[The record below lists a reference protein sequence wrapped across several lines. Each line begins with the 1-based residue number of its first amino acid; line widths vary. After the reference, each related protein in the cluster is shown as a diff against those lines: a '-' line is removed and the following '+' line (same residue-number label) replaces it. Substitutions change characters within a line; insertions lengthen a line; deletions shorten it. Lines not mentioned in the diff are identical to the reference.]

1 MSQVGQSL
9 RFVVVVGVS
18 VISSAL
24 FAAEYTVNP
33 GDSIQDAIDGAIDG
47 DTVIVAAGTYYEN
60 ITMNDLDIT
69 LTGTDPNDPDI
80 VAATVIDGNSLG
92 SVITIID
99 SNSVID
105 GFTVTNGLGDDGG
118 GIYCE
123 NSNLTVNASFIT
135 GNSTD
140 WFGEGGGFF
149 IYNSIVAIK
158 NSTVTNNWTF
168 TGGGISCSDSYLSI
182 EYSEIINNSTHD
194 SWPPTSGGPGG
205 GIYIYLGSVVDI
217 RYSLI
222 KDNKTG
228 DGGDNAG
235 GCAEDGGAGGGLC
248 ILGNANVTLRSVF
261 IAGNRTGHGGID
273 YHYPIYC
280 HGHGGNG
287 GGVFC
292 MNSSLSIFNC
302 TFAHNICGSG
312 GEYGGVQYP
321 DGQGEAIYG
330 SATVT
335 NSIVWNSIVGNISAE
350 YSDILGGWPGEVNI
364 NSDPLFADPNN
375 GDFHLK
381 SEYGRW
387 DPNQLAWI
395 YDTVSSPC
403 IDAGGPAD
411 PNWMNELWPNGK
423 RINMGAHGGTPQASM
438 SQNNSGDLFDLNH
451 DGFINILDY
460 GLFSSAW
467 LDVDP
472 LHVEDFN
479 RDGGVNETDLSLFVP
494 SWLSSARD
502 GYIGYWKF
510 DDAGGS
516 TAYDSSGQNN
526 TGTLI
531 NSPVW
536 ASGLFEGALS
546 FDGAEDAVEIATA
559 GMNAARGTVSLWAY
573 ASGFSSGPQYLFGH
587 TRTTDPWND
596 RIQLYVD
603 DPNGGLN
610 LGLGD
615 THLLAADVAIF
626 DTQQWYHVVLTWKYG
641 SYAVYVD
648 GELVN
653 VGSYAGLNELADFA
667 DIGNDGSTIYGNE
680 GWNGLIDEVQ
690 IYDYA
695 MNDRQILDIYMEGVD
710 TLVGEG
716 LDFAL
721 SQLTRMAETIETTEY
736 PINTLS
742 YTSWQTTLPS
752 RWTSGFYPA
761 SLWYAYEYINGPN
774 YLTWAQD
781 WTIGLESQAST
792 NPTQDLGFM
801 IYNTFGKGYQLT
813 GNAAYKPV
821 VLQAAKTM
829 VDGRYNPEI
838 KGIVAGWGPFEHSI
852 NIDSMMGI
860 ELLFWAAQNGAD
872 PNYYNIACNHADTV
886 MRDHVRPDGSTVQY
900 VNYDPVT
907 GANLGTTTLQGYSSD
922 STWSRGQAWGLYGFT
937 VAYRQT
943 HDPNFLLTAEK
954 IANYFIDN
962 LPTDSVPYWD
972 YQAPGIPD
980 TARDSS
986 AAAITASGLFELC
999 SLTENATYRNKFYN
1013 AACRIL
1019 KSLCTPET
1027 QSGYLAMDNYGDST
1041 GAGII
1046 TEGCYHHPDSLGG
1059 GNLYNESL
1067 TWGDYYFIEALL
1079 RYKTVY
1085 P

>member
-411 PNWMNELWPNGK
+411 PN
-423 RINMGAHGGTPQASM
+423 
-438 SQNNSGDLFDLNH
+438 
-451 DGFINILDY
+451 
-460 GLFSSAW
+460 
-467 LDVDP
+467 
-472 LHVEDFN
+472 
-479 RDGGVNETDLSLFVP
+479 
-494 SWLSSARD
+494 
-502 GYIGYWKF
+502 
-510 DDAGGS
+510 
-516 TAYDSSGQNN
+516 
-526 TGTLI
+526 
-531 NSPVW
+531 
-536 ASGLFEGALS
+536 
-546 FDGAEDAVEIATA
+546 
-559 GMNAARGTVSLWAY
+559 
-573 ASGFSSGPQYLFGH
+573 
-587 TRTTDPWND
+587 
-596 RIQLYVD
+596 
-603 DPNGGLN
+603 
-610 LGLGD
+610 
-615 THLLAADVAIF
+615 
-626 DTQQWYHVVLTWKYG
+626 
-641 SYAVYVD
+641 
-648 GELVN
+648 
-653 VGSYAGLNELADFA
+653 
-667 DIGNDGSTIYGNE
+667 
-680 GWNGLIDEVQ
+680 
-690 IYDYA
+690 
-695 MNDRQILDIYMEGVD
+695 
-710 TLVGEG
+710 
-716 LDFAL
+716 
-721 SQLTRMAETIETTEY
+721 
-736 PINTLS
+736 
-742 YTSWQTTLPS
+742 
-752 RWTSGFYPA
+752 
-761 SLWYAYEYINGPN
+761 
-774 YLTWAQD
+774 
-781 WTIGLESQAST
+781 
-792 NPTQDLGFM
+792 
-801 IYNTFGKGYQLT
+801 
-813 GNAAYKPV
+813 
-821 VLQAAKTM
+821 
-829 VDGRYNPEI
+829 
-838 KGIVAGWGPFEHSI
+838 
-852 NIDSMMGI
+852 
-860 ELLFWAAQNGAD
+860 
-872 PNYYNIACNHADTV
+872 
-886 MRDHVRPDGSTVQY
+886 
-900 VNYDPVT
+900 
-907 GANLGTTTLQGYSSD
+907 
-922 STWSRGQAWGLYGFT
+922 
-937 VAYRQT
+937 
-943 HDPNFLLTAEK
+943 
-954 IANYFIDN
+954 
-962 LPTDSVPYWD
+962 
-972 YQAPGIPD
+972 
-980 TARDSS
+980 
-986 AAAITASGLFELC
+986 
-999 SLTENATYRNKFYN
+999 
-1013 AACRIL
+1013 
-1019 KSLCTPET
+1019 
-1027 QSGYLAMDNYGDST
+1027 
-1041 GAGII
+1041 
-1046 TEGCYHHPDSLGG
+1046 
-1059 GNLYNESL
+1059 
-1067 TWGDYYFIEALL
+1067 
-1079 RYKTVY
+1079 
-1085 P
+1085 